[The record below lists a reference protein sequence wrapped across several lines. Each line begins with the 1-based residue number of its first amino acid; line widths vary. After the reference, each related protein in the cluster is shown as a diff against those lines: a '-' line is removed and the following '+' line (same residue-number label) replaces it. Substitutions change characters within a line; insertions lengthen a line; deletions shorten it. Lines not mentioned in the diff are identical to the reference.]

1 MQIKDRVNNILSSRA
16 KSWGP
21 ACGFRFSAWWY
32 RGGNK
37 IYMGDGST
45 LRAITLE
52 DVFYILLLKEIL
64 SEKANLLIIN
74 PTIAITNKLILP
86 AIIPELIPIKTD
98 NIKVLNT
105 IKNTHQPGGAPYNT
119 VAWHPVHT
127 WTPFWLSFRQY
138 GHWMVLFSISYSS
151 NLS

>member
-1 MQIKDRVNNILSSRA
+1 
-16 KSWGP
+16 
-21 ACGFRFSAWWY
+21 
-32 RGGNK
+32 
-37 IYMGDGST
+37 MGDGST

-86 AIIPELIPIKTD
+86 AIIPELRPIKTD

-119 VAWHPVHT
+119 VA
-127 WTPFWLSFRQY
+127 
-138 GHWMVLFSISYSS
+138 
-151 NLS
+151 

>member
-1 MQIKDRVNNILSSRA
+1 
-16 KSWGP
+16 
-21 ACGFRFSAWWY
+21 
-32 RGGNK
+32 
-37 IYMGDGST
+37 MGDGST

-52 DVFYILLLKEIL
+52 DVFYIYILLLKEIL

-119 VAWHPVHT
+119 VA
-127 WTPFWLSFRQY
+127 
-138 GHWMVLFSISYSS
+138 
-151 NLS
+151 